1 MHQECIINYSTGGG
15 HLMENFWTLMGFG
28 FALLCLAVVVAIA
41 GILGYIVHITI
52 AKNKKIE
59 VAPAKVNSNQTTQE

>member
-1 MHQECIINYSTGGG
+1 
-15 HLMENFWTLMGFG
+15 MENFWTLMGFG

-41 GILGYIVHITI
+41 GILGYIVHIAIT
-52 AKNKKIE
+52 KNKKIE